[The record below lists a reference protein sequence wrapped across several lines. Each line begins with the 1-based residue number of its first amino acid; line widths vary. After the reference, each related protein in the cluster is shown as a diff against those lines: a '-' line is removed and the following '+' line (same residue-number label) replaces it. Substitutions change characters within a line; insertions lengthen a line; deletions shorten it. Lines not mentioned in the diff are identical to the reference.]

1 MGERL
6 EYQEFVFD
14 LVLYTTYFLYILAAL
29 GLSAAAPEYLSTLDY
44 YTKMYVALFLIYRF
58 NPLREVKFTSLDKK
72 IGFSAGFFIL
82 TTTALNQIL
91 ETFKMQLHNFVMSL
105 NPFGSS
111 SS

>member
-6 EYQEFVFD
+6 KYQEYIFD
-14 LVLYTTYFLYILAAL
+14 IVVYTTYFLYFLAAL

-58 NPLREVKFTSLDKK
+58 NPLRNVKFTTLDKK
-72 IGFSAGFFIL
+72 IAFSAGFFIL

-91 ETFKMQLHNFVMSL
+91 ETFKMQLHKFVFL
-105 NPFGSS
+105 FNPL
-111 SS
+111 